1 MTYFRS
7 LVWLQDKAPLAACY
21 ICCLTSTP
29 GKFLPQ
35 KAKELGVKPGPLFGQ
50 LKAGTAVMG
59 KDRMVQPEEVNF
71 CLLLAVWCAALLSA
85 MCGNLMLALN
95 VSGLIVLACLC
106 LVYDPYGIPALT
118 PETWAA
124 SFDSYLIVI

>member
-1 MTYFRS
+1 MCGAYNTFQS
-7 LVWLQDKAPLAACY
+7 FFCLQDKVPLAACY
-21 ICCLTSTP
+21 ICRLTSTP

-71 CLLLAVWCAALLSA
+71 CLLFGIWCASLRSA
-85 MCGNLMLALN
+85 MCGKR
-95 VSGLIVLACLC
+95 VLAPKFSSLTVLTCLFVMC
-106 LVYDPYGIPALT
+106 MTHMA
-118 PETWAA
+118 
-124 SFDSYLIVI
+124 YLH